1 MSAYRQT
8 WKDVFGLGVVRMYP
22 SVLLLDDALEHDI
35 CDGNLVFTPTG
46 PSFSPLA
53 VTTKNPSSVNKPNAY
68 RPTLLLSINTFFY
81 VYSRLC

>member
-1 MSAYRQT
+1 MRVHRQT
-8 WKDVFGLGVVRMYP
+8 WKNVFGLGVVRMYP

-35 CDGNLVFTPTG
+35 RDGILFSRTG
-46 PSFSPLA
+46 PSFSRLA

-68 RPTLLLSINTFFY
+68 RPTPLLAINTFFY